1 MNKNQLG
8 STVQYLEYLKLSG
21 IDDLFLRSREE
32 NNSELNLETLQR
44 KYSQCKKCDL
54 AENRIKFVYG
64 EGNSHARLVFIGEA
78 PGADENRSG
87 KPFVGKAGQ
96 LLTRILQAIGLTRE
110 EVYITNVVKCR
121 PPNNRDPHT
130 TEIESCRPYLDEQ
143 LKLIRPD
150 LIVLLGRVAAVS
162 LLDMKLSLAKF
173 RGTTYLYNNIPTIVT
188 YHPSALLRN
197 PVYKRPTWED
207 FKKIRREYF
216 SDNEPEVIDGN

>member
-8 STVQYLEYLKLSG
+8 STIQYLEYLKLSG
-21 IDDLFLRSREE
+21 IDDIFLRSRDE
-32 NNSELNLETLQR
+32 NSSELNLETLQR

-64 EGNSHARLVFIGEA
+64 EGNSKARLVFIGEA

-96 LLTRILQAIGLTRE
+96 LLTRILQAIRLTRE

-143 LKLIRPD
+143 LKLIQPD
-150 LIVLLGRVAAVS
+150 LIVLLGRVAAIS